1 MYFIFNNS
9 TSRITPGAFICRTQ
23 HLTFFYLPSFY
34 LFFSGS
40 SSALGEL
47 AVVVHGCCSAP
58 RGLAILPALGVQHP
72 PRTLARP
79 FVLHPDKAAVQRQV
93 VPNGV
98 LSGRKKQPMRKGWRG
113 LDKQKMPV
121 CPSLQGN
128 HYRSALAWECK
139 SKQTGG
145 SLKNTGFD
153 SRRKDERG
161 GSLRS
166 LINARIPFARH
177 VVRAQA

>member
-1 MYFIFNNS
+1 M
-9 TSRITPGAFICRTQ
+9 
-23 HLTFFYLPSFY
+23 YLPSFY

-47 AVVVHGCCSAP
+47 AVVVHGRCSAP
-58 RGLAILPALGVQHP
+58 RGLAILPALGVEHP

-79 FVLHPDKAAVQRQV
+79 LVLHPDEAAVQRQV
-93 VPNGV
+93 VSNGV

-113 LDKQKMPV
+113 LHEQKMPV
-121 CPSLQGN
+121 CPSQGN
-128 HYRSALAWECK
+128 HCRSALARECK
-139 SKQTGG
+139 SNRTGG
-145 SLKNTGFD
+145 SGKNTGFD

-161 GSLRS
+161 ASLRS
-166 LINARIPFARH
+166 LINPQMPFAPH